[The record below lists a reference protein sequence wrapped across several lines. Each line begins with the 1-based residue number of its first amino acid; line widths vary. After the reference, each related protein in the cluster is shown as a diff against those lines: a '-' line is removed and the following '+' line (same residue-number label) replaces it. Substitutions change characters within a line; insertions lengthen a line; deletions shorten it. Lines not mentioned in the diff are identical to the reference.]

1 MISGRSIARHC
12 IAADESALPV
22 LLNIASDATV
32 VIPVTNRVMS
42 ASLSCE
48 DSGTGGTQVFR
59 YLSLAHA
66 TTHSKHLRTDAVG
79 SVTGR
84 TAIQHVKTT
93 F

>member
-66 TTHSKHLRTDAVG
+66 TTHSNPRTDAVG
-79 SVTGR
+79 SVTGKMD
-84 TAIQHVKTT
+84 IQHVKTKL
-93 F
+93 